1 MSTHLCAPWKY
12 SSNIPTVASQRAKK
26 WCKCFDNLQVLGT
39 DAGGTKEILESNVTG
54 VFHPVGKVGIP
65 VLARHLRW
73 LLDHPDLGIQMGERG
88 RERVSKMYRE
98 GPMYDKLARIFI
110 DCVREQGGWYTL
122 FFHISC
128 CILLSEKFYHI
139 VKQGHCQVWALC
151 FELSFIACEIL
162 HTWFLW
168 VFGVE
173 ELCLTRVMWRF
184 DSSFQIDAPNL
195 YSAWACCRM
204 KTRK

>member
-1 MSTHLCAPWKY
+1 MSMHLCTPWKY
-12 SSNIPTVASQRAKK
+12 NSNIPTVTSQRAKK

-54 VFHPVGKVGIP
+54 VLHPVGKVGIP

-88 RERVSKMYRE
+88 RERVSKMFRE

-122 FFHISC
+122 FSI
-128 CILLSEKFYHI
+128 YH
-139 VKQGHCQVWALC
+139 VVFFCLK
-151 FELSFIACEIL
+151 SFIIL
-162 HTWFLW
+162 SNRVIARFEHT
-168 VFGVE
+168 VFWIE
-173 ELCLTRVMWRF
+173 FRSL
-184 DSSFQIDAPNL
+184 
-195 YSAWACCRM
+195 
-204 KTRK
+204 